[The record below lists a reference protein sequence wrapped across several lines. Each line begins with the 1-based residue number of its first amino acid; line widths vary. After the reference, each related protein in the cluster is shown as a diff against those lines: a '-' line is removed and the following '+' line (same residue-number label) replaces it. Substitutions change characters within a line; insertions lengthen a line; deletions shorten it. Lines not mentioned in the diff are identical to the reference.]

1 MGKFQKRLNKIK
13 KMELLIKRLLYP
25 LFHSTH
31 PLFRKKDYFLNLFQE
46 KTLGYNIGALN
57 FKQGIVLGSF
67 QGKDYLMNCQP
78 GDLIESKIY
87 LEKVWEEHLA
97 KVMSL
102 YLDGLSGIFIDV
114 GGNIGANTIPL
125 AVKYPQIEFYCYE
138 PHPDIFARLK
148 SNIKLNNLNNVEPS
162 NFAIS
167 NVENKTTKFF
177 AQKNIDNMGKSS
189 LKLNS
194 DIKDHVEISVPTI
207 KIDSMF
213 VDSVDPILLIKIDT
227 QGTEFQVLE
236 SAASTIEKF
245 RPAIFFELEDRYYAD
260 EERIKTKKALKE
272 FFDSLKY
279 SLFNISKGVDFYP
292 KVDITKNYHGDILAV
307 PR

>member
-46 KTLGYNIGALN
+46 KTLDYNIDALN
-57 FKQGIVLGSF
+57 FKEGIVLGSF

-102 YLDGLSGIFIDV
+102 YLNGLSGIFIDV

-125 AVKYPQIEFYCYE
+125 AVKYPHIEFYCYE

-260 EERIKTKKALKE
+260 EERITTKKALKE